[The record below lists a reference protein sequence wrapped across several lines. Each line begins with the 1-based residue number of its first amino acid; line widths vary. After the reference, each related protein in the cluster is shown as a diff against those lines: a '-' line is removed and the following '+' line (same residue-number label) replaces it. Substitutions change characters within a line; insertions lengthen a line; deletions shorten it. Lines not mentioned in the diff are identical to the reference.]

1 MQLSKKCILYTGE
14 TLRLWRNNMPYQYF
28 PTTLYNDILV
38 TDLLKKFKVAD
49 RVKKT
54 IAVEN
59 YRVKEEDTPETLAYL
74 LYQDTTLSWMI
85 LMLNEIR
92 DRNHE
97 WPYKYETLNKIISEN
112 YNTSSIFLRDNQIN
126 FSLTKATR
134 FTVGNDS
141 YDIKSIN
148 RDINRITTK
157 EKIPTSVLQNQAIV
171 FYNNDTRLHTGNK
184 TIGKV
189 VYEDT
194 AALHHFEDADGN
206 ILDPRGIANLVPYTE
221 TQTYLY
227 KYIIGDD
234 LTFAVSNFQN
244 ELNTNDKKRDIILL
258 NPEYKQLFLAKLSR
272 LFLNTNKDINV
283 LDDIDIRLLNE

>member
-1 MQLSKKCILYTGE
+1 
-14 TLRLWRNNMPYQYF
+14 MPYQYF

-206 ILDPRGIANLVPYTE
+206 ILDPRGIANSVPYTE

>member
-28 PTTLYNDILV
+28 PTTLYNNILV

-112 YNTSSIFLRDNQIN
+112 YNTSSIFLTDNQIN
-126 FSLTKATR
+126 FPLTKATR

-206 ILDPRGIANLVPYTE
+206 ILDPRGIANSVPYTE

-234 LTFAVSNFQN
+234 LTFTVSNFQN